1 MLVSGLVKSMP
12 MIYASIPMSGVRIRS
27 SKHKYNNKLSVPP
40 SHLVEARII

>member
-1 MLVSGLVKSMP
+1 MLVSNLMKHAHDRHFETV
-12 MIYASIPMSGVRIRS
+12 SGVRIRS